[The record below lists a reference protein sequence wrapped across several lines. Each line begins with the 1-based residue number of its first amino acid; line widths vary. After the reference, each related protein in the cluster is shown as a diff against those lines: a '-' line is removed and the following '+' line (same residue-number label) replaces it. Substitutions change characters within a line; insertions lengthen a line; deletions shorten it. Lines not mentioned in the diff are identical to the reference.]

1 MRVTGGTP
9 VPLWRLRWLVWR
21 QGRDGLAFSSMIG
34 GGGEGDGF
42 ECASVGW
49 WVGGEGGEGADETG
63 GEWAGAFED
72 VAANG
77 GG

>member
-1 MRVTGGTP
+1 MRVTGETP
-9 VPLWRLRWLVWR
+9 VPLWRLRRLVWR
-21 QGRDGLAFSSMIG
+21 QGRDGFAFSSMIG

-42 ECASVGW
+42 GCASVRLGI
-49 WVGGEGGEGADETG
+49 GGEGGEGADETG

-72 VAANG
+72 VAAYG